1 MSGDAAVVVDT
12 LRAPDISKARVTV
25 RVYSSTNLAAGTQ
38 RASLEVAQAT
48 FAAASVQIVW
58 KVCALVACDTPLSP
72 TELVV
77 RLVQL
82 PDRAGDHHL
91 GDALIDPEKRTGVL
105 ATVYVNRTMRLARE
119 LEIDHDKL
127 LGRAIAHEIGHLL
140 LATNTHAP
148 SGLMRELWSHDELQR
163 ARRED
168 WVLQPLDAAA
178 ILQRLTS

>member
-1 MSGDAAVVVDT
+1 
-12 LRAPDISKARVTV
+12 
-25 RVYSSTNLAAGTQ
+25 
-38 RASLEVAQAT
+38 
-48 FAAASVQIVW
+48 
-58 KVCALVACDTPLSP
+58 
-72 TELVV
+72 
-77 RLVQL
+77 
-82 PDRAGDHHL
+82 
-91 GDALIDPEKRTGVL
+91 
-105 ATVYVNRTMRLARE
+105 MRLARE
-119 LEIDHDKL
+119 LEIDHNKL